1 MQVKIK
7 IDKNST
13 LCCRPVQME
22 SFKPKFSLYNWTPT
36 EMNVERQTHL
46 YHLENKVKNSQ
57 NLCEHYFSWYVSLVV
72 VEYFYCQ

>member
-22 SFKPKFSLYNWTPT
+22 SFKSKFSLYNWTPT

-46 YHLENKVKNSQ
+46 YHLENKAKNSQ
-57 NLCEHYFSWYVSLVV
+57 IFCEHDMYH
-72 VEYFYCQ
+72 